1 MPASG
6 SGSSGKK
13 ARKQKRDS
21 DINPQ
26 IEKLLTS
33 VGVVAAI
40 IIVAVLIT
48 IFAKL
53 GGIFN
58 SGSNGNNPAQTQTS
72 GTGDWTEGYR
82 RHGFPILSA

>member
-53 GGIFN
+53 EEF
-58 SGSNGNNPAQTQTS
+58 STQ
-72 GTGDWTEGYR
+72 DPMEIILLR
-82 RHGFPILSA
+82 RRLRDRRLD